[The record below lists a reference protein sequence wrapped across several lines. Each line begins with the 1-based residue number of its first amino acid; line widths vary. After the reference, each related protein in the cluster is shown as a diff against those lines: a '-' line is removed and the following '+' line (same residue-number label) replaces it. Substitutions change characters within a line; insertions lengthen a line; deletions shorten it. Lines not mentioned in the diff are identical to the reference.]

1 MSHRLVIRFDGIRN
15 VHQWDRPA
23 WVAAIWRLFALSG
36 AFDNVTGFHDSK
48 VPKGFVWSVSEES
61 TPNHFS
67 LEFVSIREDL
77 VQALSNGARK
87 SLEAGEALSLSEDVV
102 LKVLDIIP
110 VEDYRISDGQL
121 RLSAVT
127 EIIVNRH
134 VRCGHGKRR
143 FYPVCPFEDQPSYL
157 GRLKQNLIA
166 KVQAFRGRTPT
177 KDEFG
182 IRIISSGLER
192 SVPYK
197 TAPLRGRACSLQI
210 TGAKDILETAL
221 YAGVGKMN
229 ALGYGMMSPMRKEG

>member
-1 MSHRLVIRFDGIRN
+1 MSHRVVIRFDGIRN
-15 VHQWDRPA
+15 AHSEDRPA

-36 AFDNVTGFHDSK
+36 VAEDVTALHDLK
-48 VPKGFVWSVSEES
+48 VLKGFVWNVSEP
-61 TPNHFS
+61 TPNQFS
-67 LEFVSIREDL
+67 LEFASIREDL
-77 VQALSNGARK
+77 VRALSDGARN
-87 SLEAGEALSLSEDVV
+87 SLQTGEALSLSEDVI
-102 LKVLDIIP
+102 LKVLDVIP
-110 VEDYRISDGQL
+110 VEDYRIADGQL

-134 VRCGHGKRR
+134 VRCGHRQRR

-166 KVQAFRGRTPT
+166 KVRAFKGRTPT
-177 KDEFG
+177 NEEFG

-197 TAPLRGRACSLQI
+197 TVALRGRACSLQI

-229 ALGYGMMSPMRKEG
+229 ALGYGMMSPMRKER